1 MSQIKLTHIKHK
13 VSFPLPSSSKV
24 IEKSALIKQTRPTA
38 TSLWFPSILSSAKV
52 SKQLIFSANLSFL
65 SLKTDLRTL
74 PYAVFTEKTL
84 IPASIFMNAFIPP
97 SFFFIFLLHYSFENP
112 ILHYHINMKL
122 YICCFILPLYFSCV

>member
-1 MSQIKLTHIKHK
+1 MKLTHIKHK

-65 SLKTDLRTL
+65 SLKTHLRTL
-74 PYAVFTEKTL
+74 PYAGVHWENINTCKYFHECFYPTQ
-84 IPASIFMNAFIPP
+84 
-97 SFFFIFLLHYSFENP
+97 FFFIFLLHYSFENP